1 MFVQIYHHD
10 HRKEMAVTSVA
21 QMQGNIVYYRRF
33 FPYYSFNVLA
43 GVDAEGKRCP
53 VTATGSGQSFLI
65 PLMDNVVAHKNRNDE
80 KRDLPAKEGVEI
92 VKDAFITA
100 GEREIYT
107 GDSVEI
113 MIIRKDGITSTTF
126 SLKAD

>member
-1 MFVQIYHHD
+1 
-10 HRKEMAVTSVA
+10 MAVTSVA
-21 QMQGNIVYYRRF
+21 QMLGNTLYYKRF

-43 GVDAEGKRCP
+43 GVDADGKGAVYSYDAIGSFERCP

-65 PLMDNVVAHKNRNDE
+65 PLMDNVIAHKNRNDE
-80 KRDLPAKEGVEI
+80 KRDLPAEEVVEI
-92 VKDAFITA
+92 VKDAFVTA
-100 GEREIYT
+100 GERDIYT